1 MARRRSS
8 SSVTDLLQGIADDIK
23 DFLDDEV
30 VERGRDT
37 ERDLRRASR
46 NVTDSDD
53 DRVRRRSSRDD
64 DIDDLREA
72 IKALSAK
79 VNELGSSSGSGSTAK
94 K

>member
-30 VERGRDT
+30 VDRGRDT
-37 ERDLRRASR
+37 ERDLRRAGR
-46 NVTDSDD
+46 NWTDSDD
-53 DRVRRRSSRDD
+53 RDGRRSSSSDD
-64 DIDDLREA
+64 QLDDLRDA
-72 IKALSAK
+72 IRALTAK
-79 VNELGSSSGSGSTAK
+79 VDELGGSSTK